1 MDRERITISIKGEI
15 LRKIDQRIDGVKM
28 RNRSHAIELLV
39 SESLGLS
46 QLNTAIIMAG
56 GKGAVRLIP
65 LVENAIINLKKFGF
79 TDISVAVGFL
89 GDKIKQSVGNG
100 EKFGVTINYIEGGE
114 GTAGAL
120 LPLKNQIKKS
130 FVVVNLQDELAVNLK
145 NLSDFHREHLG
156 VATIATNDIKT
167 RKGYYILEPE
177 IFDYIPKGFSML
189 EEDIFPKLVNDG
201 KLIFYPILN

>member
-89 GDKIKQSVGNG
+89 GDKIKQSVSNG

>member
-130 FVVVNLQDELAVNLK
+130 FVVVNLQDDLAVNLK